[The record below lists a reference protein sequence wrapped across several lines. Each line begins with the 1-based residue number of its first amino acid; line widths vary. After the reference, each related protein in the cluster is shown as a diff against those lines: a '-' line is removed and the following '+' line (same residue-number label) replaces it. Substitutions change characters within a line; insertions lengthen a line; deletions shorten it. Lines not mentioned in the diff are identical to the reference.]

1 MKLSNIIWVPI
12 ALALLALLFG
22 CANDDRALIVGK
34 IQQASDLVSSEIVID
49 KVVFGKK
56 TRKVFFVPINE
67 SSFLAYSQ
75 AKVKTGVNL
84 NSLSADDI
92 RIDGTTINLM
102 LPPIEVL
109 NFSYPPESFNEDTL
123 VSEPSRFLNKISLE
137 DQEMFFRQAEL
148 DIRESLPYMG
158 LVKSGQENTRKLMH
172 TLLKSLGFAEIYI
185 TFKSDDLIIRQVV
198 VQEEPDSVQQP

>member
-1 MKLSNIIWVPI
+1 MNHAGTIWGYFMLIFV
-12 ALALLALLFG
+12 AMCSG
-22 CANDDRALIVGK
+22 CANDDRALIVSK
-34 IQQASDLVSSEIVID
+34 IQQASDLVSSEVVID

-75 AKVKTGVNL
+75 AKVKTGIDL
-84 NSLSADDI
+84 NSLSSEDI
-92 RIDGTTINLM
+92 QIEGNTINLI

-109 NFSYPPESFNEDTL
+109 NFSYPPESFIEDTL
-123 VSEPSRFLNKISLE
+123 VSEPNRFLNKIGLE
-137 DQEMFFRQAEL
+137 DQEAFFRQAEL

-158 LVKSGQENTRKLMH
+158 LVKSGQDNTRKLMH

-185 TFKSDDLIIRQVV
+185 TFKSDELIIPQVI
-198 VQEEPDSVQQP
+198 VQDEPDTTQKP